1 MNMNHEVESNM
12 VFEMDDIPPDII
24 IMEDR
29 PPNETETP
37 KLEEKE
43 IIITQDIIQE
53 PSHKAIPNSS
63 VDSLLSIMDAFK
75 ELSTNIE
82 ISNHSLSETK
92 TKVLVSRQNIRDL
105 SAIIN
110 RTPSID
116 ETSEDSDLHI
126 SKVTVQHDDCGG
138 IIYYAEQIRGH
149 VYDNTDE
156 AEKLLLPMTHNMDML
171 KLRIQHILL
180 LRQLL
185 DQQKVGLALEEKK
198 RNADTRIQSLL
209 DILEINSK

>member
-1 MNMNHEVESNM
+1 MNHEVESNM
-12 VFEMDDIPPDII
+12 IFGMDDIPQDLI
-24 IMEDR
+24 IMENR
-29 PPNETETP
+29 LPNETEIP

-43 IIITQDIIQE
+43 IITTQDIIQE
-53 PSHKAIPNSS
+53 PSDKATPNSS
-63 VDSLLSIMDAFK
+63 VDSLLLIMDAFK

-92 TKVLVSRQNIRDL
+92 TKVFVSRQNIRDL

-116 ETSEDSDLHI
+116 ETSEDSDLHT

-185 DQQKVGLALEEKK
+185 EQQKAGLILEEKQ
-198 RNADTRIQSLL
+198 RNVDVCIKNLL
-209 DILEINSK
+209 VALDAEI